1 MSGLELFAA
10 ALGVIAVWLT
20 VKQNPWCWPI
30 GLVMVLLYSWIF
42 FEIKLY
48 SGMLLQ
54 VFFAL
59 LQVYGWWQWTRAGA
73 QHEGRVVSRL
83 SPLQVLGGVIAGA
96 IGSVALGASMAHWT
110 DSTFPWSGATL
121 TAFSLVAQLWMAQ
134 KRLQCWALW
143 CVIDVLYIGF
153 FAWQDLYFTAGLYA
167 LFTLIAIQ
175 GWRDWRRDPAL
186 RT

>member
-1 MSGLELFAA
+1 MSGLELVAA

-96 IGSVALGASMAHWT
+96 IGSVALGASMAH
-110 DSTFPWSGATL
+110 
-121 TAFSLVAQLWMAQ
+121 
-134 KRLQCWALW
+134 
-143 CVIDVLYIGF
+143 
-153 FAWQDLYFTAGLYA
+153 
-167 LFTLIAIQ
+167 
-175 GWRDWRRDPAL
+175 
-186 RT
+186 

>member
-59 LQVYGWWQWTRAGA
+59 LQAYGWWQWTRAGTH
-73 QHEGRVVSRL
+73 HEGRVVSRL
-83 SPLQVLGGVIAGA
+83 TALQVLFGLAMGA
-96 IGSVALGASMAHWT
+96 IGSAALGAAMAHWT
-110 DSTFPWSGATL
+110 DSGFPWSDATL

-153 FAWQDLYFTAGLYA
+153 FAWQDLYLTAGLYA
-167 LFTLIAIQ
+167 LFTVIAIQ

>member
-59 LQVYGWWQWTRAGA
+59 LQVYGWWQWTRAGTH
-73 QHEGRVVSRL
+73 HEGRVVSRL
-83 SPLQVLGGVIAGA
+83 TALQVLFGLAMGA
-96 IGSVALGASMAHWT
+96 IGSAALGAAMAHWT
-110 DSTFPWSGATL
+110 DSGFPWSDATL

-153 FAWQDLYFTAGLYA
+153 FAWQDLYLTAGLYA
-167 LFTLIAIQ
+167 LFTVIAIQ